1 MALEMVIGAGT
12 IPVETYTAH
21 EALPGT
27 FPVINDHL
35 VVRTNRFHVH
45 ANWTTQGAIFG
56 IINPAYH
63 WHGTVIFEAMGGTEY
78 GGTFSQSVPIPIPL
92 SNPQSYSMLINIPAS
107 SVPAGIYRVILK
119 LDLHSPTHLAPAVCG
134 FEDLGLFEFYD
145 I

>member
-27 FPVINDHL
+27 VPIINNRL

-45 ANWTTQGAIFG
+45 ANWTTQGPVFN

-78 GGTFSQSVPIPIPL
+78 NGTFSQSVPIAFG
-92 SNPQSYSMLINIPAS
+92 NPQPYSMFINIPAS
-107 SVPAGIYRVILK
+107 SVPPGIYRVILK
-119 LDLHSPTHLAPAVCG
+119 LDLHSPSGTFPAVCG
-134 FEDLGLFEFYD
+134 FDDLGLFEFYD
-145 I
+145 L